1 MRTDQ
6 VFQHPKLI
14 VEVLSNSTQAFERGL
29 KFTAYRRIVELQ
41 EYVLIDPQIRSVE
54 VFRRNASQ
62 RFELHD
68 QSHEPAMHLA
78 SVDLALPMSAVF
90 DGLDEAPEK
99 GADESPREAL
109 GAPDASAA

>member
-14 VEVLSNSTQAFERGL
+14 VEVLSNSTQAFNRGL

-41 EYVLIDPQIRSVE
+41 EYGLIDPQIRSVE

-68 QSHEPAMHLA
+68 QSREPAMHLA

-90 DGLDEAPEK
+90 DGLDEAPDT